1 MKAQS
6 RKKKESG
13 TGVRERIL
21 DTATSL
27 FYKQGFSN
35 TGMRQIIQESNSVA
49 ASLYDHYPS
58 KKELGLAY
66 LSRQEEKT
74 LSDLQDLMD
83 RYPDLGEFL
92 RAWVILKEKQIRH
105 GEFVGCPFAGF
116 ASQVMDSDPEYTEF
130 LRDIV
135 AKWTRMIGDYLQK
148 VIGSGQLKR
157 NMDIQYVARR
167 ILMAYHG
174 SVTMWRM
181 TGELRFIREMDH
193 SLREIVEEYRV
204 F

>member
-1 MKAQS
+1 MKTQS

-92 RAWVILKEKQIRH
+92 RAWVILKENKSAM
-105 GEFVGCPFAGF
+105 VN
-116 ASQVMDSDPEYTEF
+116 SWDVL
-130 LRDIV
+130 LRDLR
-135 AKWTRMIGDYLQK
+135 AKLWIP
-148 VIGSGQLKR
+148 IR
-157 NMDIQYVARR
+157 NIPNFLG
-167 ILMAYHG
+167 I
-174 SVTMWRM
+174 S
-181 TGELRFIREMDH
+181 
-193 SLREIVEEYRV
+193 
-204 F
+204 

>member
-1 MKAQS
+1 MKTQP

-66 LSRQEEKT
+66 LARQEEKT
-74 LSDLQDLMD
+74 LSDLQGLMD

-92 RAWVILKEKQIRH
+92 RAWVILKENKFVTANLWVVLLLVLQVRLWIQI
-105 GEFVGCPFAGF
+105 
-116 ASQVMDSDPEYTEF
+116 
-130 LRDIV
+130 L
-135 AKWTRMIGDYLQK
+135 
-148 VIGSGQLKR
+148 
-157 NMDIQYVARR
+157 N
-167 ILMAYHG
+167 ILN
-174 SVTMWRM
+174 
-181 TGELRFIREMDH
+181 F
-193 SLREIVEEYRV
+193 
-204 F
+204 